1 MILNWQLLF
10 SRQVVSISLWLF
22 VSSTVFQSLLKFM
35 SIVLVMLSN
44 HLILCHSLL
53 LLPQSFPASGAFPMN
68 QLFLAGGQSRG
79 ASASASALP
88 MTTQGWLPLGLTGL
102 ISWPSKGL
110 YRVFSSTTIQRHQ
123 FFGAQPSL
131 LSMTP
136 NNSVSNPCAL
146 LKKPFT
152 VSGRKYKDLFK
163 S

>member
-1 MILNWQLLF
+1 MTLL
-10 SRQVVSISLWLF
+10 
-22 VSSTVFQSLLKFM
+22 SSTVFQSLLKFM